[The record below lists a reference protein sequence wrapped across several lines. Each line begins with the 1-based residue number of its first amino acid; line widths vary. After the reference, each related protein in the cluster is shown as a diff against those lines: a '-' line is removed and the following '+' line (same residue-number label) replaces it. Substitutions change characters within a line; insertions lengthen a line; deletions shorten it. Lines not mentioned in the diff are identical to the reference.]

1 MQDGHLGGIPT
12 IHTGESLCLNC
23 YGLLYQIP
31 EAFVLPDQKCETV
44 ANDLIKGMFSRFGVL
59 QSIHSDQESYFECRV
74 VSMC

>member
-1 MQDGHLGGIPT
+1 M
-12 IHTGESLCLNC
+12 
-23 YGLLYQIP
+23 
-31 EAFVLPDQKCETV
+31 LPDQKCETV